1 VGANKSNLI
10 YSIDESKTEGM
21 WVEKGDNRRG
31 SGGGGGGQTW
41 KASPVSVWVVVVLEE
56 ALLLSYLMVSLWSL
70 DRVLPCP
77 GRVIS

>member
-31 SGGGGGGQTW
+31 CGGGGGGQTW

-56 ALLLSYLMVSLWSL
+56 ALLLSYLMVSLWIEFCPAL
-70 DRVLPCP
+70 DV
-77 GRVIS
+77 

>member
-1 VGANKSNLI
+1 MGANKSNLI

-31 SGGGGGGQTW
+31 SGGGGGGGGGQTW

-56 ALLLSYLMVSLWSL
+56 ALLLSYLMVSLWIEFCPAL
-70 DRVLPCP
+70 DV
-77 GRVIS
+77 